1 MRDGVL
7 EMLCADWIVPSILA
21 RLREQGCYGHEL
33 TRSMMDFGFEATHP
47 VAMYRTLRQLE
58 QEGLVVSEPVGF
70 DGRLSRRS
78 YSLTGLGEAYLEY
91 LANALVR
98 YRKEIDLFLRL
109 YNERPH
115 QGTAIE
121 TQQPL
126 G

>member
-1 MRDGVL
+1 VRDGVL

-58 QEGLVVSEPVGF
+58 QEGLVVSEPLWF

-78 YSLTGLGEAYLEY
+78 YSVTESGESYLEY
-91 LANALVR
+91 LANALAQ
-98 YRKEIDLFLRL
+98 YRKEIDLFFRL
-109 YNERPH
+109 YNKQSH

-121 TQQPL
+121 TQRPL
-126 G
+126 I